1 MGRVKVRGK
10 NSSQYWAS
18 EKTSCFIFSEDN
30 NITNLG
36 KTKISKITL
45 GLQKYYFS
53 KRAVIINA
61 KKREVPIPCC
71 VVLVVGGLLKML

>member
-1 MGRVKVRGK
+1 MLVYLHAYPAMGRVKVRGK

-36 KTKISKITL
+36 KTKFPKLLL
-45 GLQKYYFS
+45 GCKS
-53 KRAVIINA
+53 IIFR
-61 KKREVPIPCC
+61 KKEQ
-71 VVLVVGGLLKML
+71 